1 MDLEV
6 TKIIE
11 HAHVPTNQVDSHVQ
25 RLVDFYSK
33 QDEVIKNTFFRNI
46 MTQLIL
52 SKKVM
57 NTSPTIGMVTGRDN
71 MKTYTFKTTK
81 PYVVDPILREL
92 EIKFVR
98 EHDKESDHSQYLV
111 DLEPMSPHITTLME
125 HDAAEFSLEEINLM
139 PNQFKRKLLTDKEYT
154 EIQPK

>member
-1 MDLEV
+1 
-6 TKIIE
+6 
-11 HAHVPTNQVDSHVQ
+11 
-25 RLVDFYSK
+25 
-33 QDEVIKNTFFRNI
+33 

-98 EHDKESDHSQYLV
+98 EHDKDTDHSQYLI

-125 HDAAEFSLEEINLM
+125 HEAAEFSLDEINLM
-139 PNQFKRKLLTDKEYT
+139 PDQFKRKLLTDKEYN
-154 EIQPK
+154 EVQPKSRGGD